1 MNFHMTVAE
10 AYMKTFCN
18 GLTKNIKIL
27 AEGASIAFIMKKKSI
42 FRNMAKAIF
51 LVTLYKFKNNIAIYS
66 LKHNQKYKMSEK
78 TNKIIVHINEKKNV
92 TFCNNNTS

>member
-27 AEGASIAFIMKKKSI
+27 TEGASIAFIMQKKIHFPQYGKGFYIPSHTI
-42 FRNMAKAIF
+42 
-51 LVTLYKFKNNIAIYS
+51 
-66 LKHNQKYKMSEK
+66 
-78 TNKIIVHINEKKNV
+78 
-92 TFCNNNTS
+92 